1 MQAMRTTNYKAIIDA
16 IGDKKKGMDWGEN
29 NVNVNGSGINEDGS
43 ATVFHSGSVNI
54 LQTSTLISLASVV
67 FSFAGSR
74 G

>member
-1 MQAMRTTNYKAIIDA
+1 
-16 IGDKKKGMDWGEN
+16 MDWGEN